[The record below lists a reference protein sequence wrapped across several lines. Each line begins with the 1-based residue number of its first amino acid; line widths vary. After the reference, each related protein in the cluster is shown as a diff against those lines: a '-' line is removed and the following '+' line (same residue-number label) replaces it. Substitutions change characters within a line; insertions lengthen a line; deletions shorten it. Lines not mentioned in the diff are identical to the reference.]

1 MSKGKKPVRNIAEEN
16 ILNFQNKFK
25 VVFNKIDLKPKQ
37 KEFFRLALDENTK
50 ILFITGPAGTG
61 KSFLSIY
68 AALQIFNKNTA
79 KDIIYLRT
87 VAESAE
93 KSLGSLPGDMNEKFL
108 PYILP
113 LKEKVEEIVKA
124 PTFKSLYEEEI
135 VNAIPVNFLRGAS
148 WRNKIVVADEA
159 QNFSYSELV
168 TFLTRIGE
176 DTKYFICGDLMQSDI
191 RNSGFKEVIS
201 RFDNEESRDKGIHV
215 IKFTSDDIMRSEILK
230 FIVSQLEK

>member
-16 ILNFQNKFK
+16 VLNFQNKFK

-37 KEFFRLALDENTK
+37 KEFLRLALDENTK

-124 PTFKSLYEEEI
+124 PTFKTLYEEEI
-135 VNAIPVNFLRGAS
+135 VSAIPVNFLRGAS

-201 RFDNEESRDKGIHV
+201 RFDNEESKDKGIHV
-215 IKFTSDDIMRSEILK
+215 LKLTSDDIMRSEILK

>member
-124 PTFKSLYEEEI
+124 PTFKTLYEEEI
-135 VNAIPVNFLRGAS
+135 VSAIPVNFLRGAS